1 MRRRPDVTLTQLR
14 YFVKAA
20 TYSSMTK
27 AADELHIAQSAVSA
41 AISQLEQQIGT
52 QLFIRQRARGL
63 VLTTAGEEMLRDTRA
78 LLAHTD
84 EVLDAASGHVD
95 QVRGTVR
102 LACFVTLTPFVLPR
116 LISDLGAQHPDLQVE
131 VIETSA
137 DAMRTALRNGT
148 AELALT
154 YDLALGPG
162 VDAEVLG
169 VAAPYVVLPP
179 DHRLAGRRSIN
190 LTDLTDQPMVLLD
203 LPDSRDYFESMLIEA
218 GVTPLIR
225 YRSGSYE
232 TVRGL
237 VARGH
242 GFSILNQRPAHGETY
257 DGGNVST
264 VAIRDDVPG
273 LPIVLARLQS
283 VRSTARA
290 RAVANGARAIFADQ
304 SGHRARSR

>member
-52 QLFIRQRARGL
+52 QLFIRHRARGL
-63 VLTTAGEEMLRDTRA
+63 ALTAAGEEMLRDTSA
-78 LLAHTD
+78 LLAHLD
-84 EVLDAASGHVD
+84 EVLDSASGHVD

-102 LACFVTLTPFVLPR
+102 LACFITLTPFVLPR
-116 LISDLGAQHPDLQVE
+116 LLSDLGTRHPDLEVD

-137 DAMRTALRNGT
+137 DAMSTILRNGT
-148 AELALT
+148 AELAIT
-154 YDLALGPG
+154 YDLGLGPTVG
-162 VDAEVLG
+162 TEFLG
-169 VAAPYVVLPP
+169 VAVPYVLLPP
-179 DHRLAGRRSIN
+179 DHRLARRRSIR
-190 LTDLTDQPMVLLD
+190 LTELTGEPMVLLD
-203 LPDSRDYFESMLIEA
+203 LPDSRDYFESMLTSA
-218 GVTPLIR
+218 GVTPTIR
-225 YRSGSYE
+225 YRSASYE

-242 GFSILNQRPAHGETY
+242 GYSILNPLPAHRETY
-257 DGGNVST
+257 DGGT
-264 VAIRDDVPG
+264 VAAVSIRDDVQG

-290 RAVANGARAIFADQ
+290 RAVADAARAIFAEQ
-304 SGHRARSR
+304 VQHG